1 MFAERFHHADG
12 KAKFFAV
19 EHRPGGEHPDEAYP
33 YFFTTGRYKEHYNSG
48 AQTRQVSKL
57 VNERPRPILQLRP
70 TLAELHAISTDS
82 LVTVESRRGRAE
94 FHTEI
99 TPDIRPDTLF
109 AAFHWGGPDSA
120 NALTNMALDPISR
133 MPEYK
138 LAAVRIA
145 RVRHTE

>member
-1 MFAERFHHADG
+1 M
-12 KAKFFAV
+12 
-19 EHRPGGEHPDEAYP
+19 
-33 YFFTTGRYKEHYNSG
+33 
-48 AQTRQVSKL
+48 
-57 VNERPRPILQLRP
+57 NERPRPILQLRP